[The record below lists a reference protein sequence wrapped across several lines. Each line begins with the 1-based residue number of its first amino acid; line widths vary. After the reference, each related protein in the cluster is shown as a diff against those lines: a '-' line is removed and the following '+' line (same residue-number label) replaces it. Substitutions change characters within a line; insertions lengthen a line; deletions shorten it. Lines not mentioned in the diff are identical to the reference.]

1 MSDLNQFTCTG
12 RLGAQPEL
20 KFTQSGKAVATIS
33 VAISGI
39 KKEETTWIRA
49 TFWEKQAEILNQ
61 YCAKGDKVGLTGRLT
76 ENKWTDKDGNERKN
90 IELQVGQLVLLQG
103 KAERQAQTESDEIPF

>member
-39 KKEETTWIRA
+39 KKDETTWLTA
-49 TFWEKQAEILNQ
+49 TFWEKQAEILSQ
-61 YCAKGDKVGLTGRLT
+61 YCSKGDKVGLTGRLV
-76 ENKWTDKDGNERKN
+76 ERKWN
-90 IELQVGQLVLLQG
+90 DNEGKERRKIELQVGQLVLLQG
-103 KAERQAQTESDEIPF
+103 KAERQSQTESDEIP